1 MIATSKDL
9 ENEGKIALMLACKL
23 SRADAFLN
31 MSRRAS
37 ATRRSA
43 AVALYGMAQRACGT
57 PKMHRKQCS
66 CFVPDEIHAKRPP
79 QIGIGTMTSGLSTHL
94 FETQI
99 GWVGIA
105 WSDAGLTRL
114 QLPERDRAATHRR
127 LLATMPRHGD
137 QIVRSVENLPAEI
150 AAIVAAITR
159 YASGEAV
166 DLSAIPVDLAGADD
180 FQLAIYAA
188 ARKLGFGE
196 VTTYGELAA
205 RAGHPGMA
213 RETGQALGSNPVP
226 LVVPCHRILAAG
238 GKIGGFSAP
247 GGAATKERLLEMEG
261 VHVGPPPPAQ
271 ASFGF

>member
-1 MIATSKDL
+1 MT
-9 ENEGKIALMLACKL
+9 
-23 SRADAFLN
+23 
-31 MSRRAS
+31 AS
-37 ATRRSA
+37 
-43 AVALYGMAQRACGT
+43 LCY
-57 PKMHRKQCS
+57 
-66 CFVPDEIHAKRPP
+66 
-79 QIGIGTMTSGLSTHL
+79 HL

-99 GWVGIA
+99 GWIGIA

-114 QLPERDRAATHRR
+114 QLPERDRAATQRR
-127 LLATMPRHGD
+127 LLATIPDRGN
-137 QIVRSVENLPAEI
+137 QAAQPAEHLPEQI
-150 AAIVAAITR
+150 ASVVAAITR

-166 DLSAIPVDLAGADD
+166 DFSGTPVDLGGVDA
-180 FQLAIYAA
+180 FRLAIYAA

-247 GGAATKERLLEMEG
+247 GGSATKERLLAMEG
-261 VHVGPPPPAQ
+261 VRVGPPPPAQ

>member
-1 MIATSKDL
+1 
-9 ENEGKIALMLACKL
+9 
-23 SRADAFLN
+23 
-31 MSRRAS
+31 MSA
-37 ATRRSA
+37 
-43 AVALYGMAQRACGT
+43 
-57 PKMHRKQCS
+57 
-66 CFVPDEIHAKRPP
+66 
-79 QIGIGTMTSGLSTHL
+79 GLSYHL

-99 GWVGIA
+99 GWIGIA
-105 WSDAGLTRL
+105 WSDAGLARL
-114 QLPERDRAATHRR
+114 QLPESDRAATQRR
-127 LLATMPRHGD
+127 LLATMPRHGNGVAQAID
-137 QIVRSVENLPAEI
+137 TLPQEI

-159 YASGEAV
+159 YAAGETV
-166 DLSAIPVDLAGADD
+166 DLSNIPVDLAGVDE
-180 FQLAIYAA
+180 FRLAVYDA

-247 GGAATKERLLEMEG
+247 GGSATKEKLLAMEG
-261 VHVGPPPPAQ
+261 VRVGPPPPAQ